1 MKNSTGV
8 TLNLLSNVV
17 SDSNGEN
24 NFPHKLLLTDAQVS
38 RLCKAFANGSSANIK
53 LSESQRSKMVQSGGF
68 PDPFLL
74 QANPKFGEL
83 VVEINRR
90 FACRKS

>member
-38 RLCKAFANGSSANIK
+38 RLCKGFANGSSANIK

-74 QANPKFGEL
+74 QANPKIWW
-83 VVEINRR
+83 VSCWNQ
-90 FACRKS
+90 

>member
-1 MKNSTGV
+1 MKNSTEV

-17 SDSNGEN
+17 GDSNGEN

-38 RLCKAFANGSSANIK
+38 RLCKAFANGSSVNIK
-53 LSESQRSKMVQSGGF
+53 LSESQRSKMAQSGGF

-74 QANPKFGEL
+74 QANPK
-83 VVEINRR
+83 IW
-90 FACRKS
+90 

>member
-38 RLCKAFANGSSANIK
+38 RLCKAFANGSSVNIK

-74 QANPKFGEL
+74 QANPK
-83 VVEINRR
+83 IW
-90 FACRKS
+90 